1 MYEIEIE
8 TNNTVKRIE
17 DPRKVKVV
25 DAFFTTFVKVM
36 DGNGKWT
43 IIGHC
48 FNYPYAVYEAIRV
61 KDAINDRESFIEV
74 DLN

>member
-1 MYEIEIE
+1 MYRIEIE
-8 TNNTVKRIE
+8 TNNKVKRIE
-17 DPRKVKVV
+17 DPRKVKVI

-36 DGNGKWT
+36 NGNGKWT

-48 FNYPYAVYEAIRV
+48 FSYPDAVDEAKRV
-61 KDAINDRESFIEV
+61 KDAINDREFFIEV